1 MTTITYGYAPLEAE
15 PHQIRILT
23 LLPGFW
29 DDEIHCQLHKAVL
42 AENPKYETLSYAWG
56 NALDKKKIHL
66 DGHAVS
72 VTSNLEL
79 ALRYLRRPSEGRL
92 LWVDALCIDQ
102 NSQNE
107 KSHQV
112 GLMGSVYKQCSRVN
126 IFLGHKE
133 LYTANPKEHKWTL
146 ARMLSSASVAYKILG
161 SSPNLGMNTPTRQ
174 EGVANAYSHADDLS
188 GSNDGEDIDPF
199 DLVHHF
205 HQDKHLYDLSCF
217 SRTFI
222 TGALRFTATAE
233 FLEQWNGLRRLLAC
247 PWWSRF
253 WCVQEALLP
262 ERAIVIYGHWR
273 IPWKTVQI
281 AIQNHIRHLTTCCSE
296 AEKLMG
302 APYYFEP
309 DRLLIKAD
317 TIPGSSTVYDVDQ
330 IHNLEMLLRE
340 YRYKDCKD
348 PRDKVYGILGV
359 VKESTLGHLRPD
371 YSLDTRIV
379 YTSAM
384 HAIISQHA
392 GTDGL
397 RFLTGEGFNS
407 SSHDLP
413 SWVRDF
419 SHQPD
424 ITVLRHESNRMQA
437 YGQYR
442 CSQDL
447 SHPPFIESGL
457 YLHLK
462 GVQID
467 TVTKVGPSLN
477 SMDWRN
483 IGSVFESWQQLAG
496 LPLLRFPWANKRQ
509 QSFWRTLLADTIFDV
524 ENKCFR
530 RCTAQDI
537 REANRWLIH
546 LLVMYIIGFQ
556 PPIED
561 RFVLAVLAATYGRAM
576 FVTARG
582 RFGLSYTT
590 LEEGDEVWALQGGSV
605 PFVLRNR
612 EGTRDG
618 FRALIGDC
626 YLDGVMDGEAFT
638 PTCEIRRVI
647 LS

>member
-1 MTTITYGYAPLEAE
+1 MTSIAYDYAPLEKE

-29 DDEIHCQLHKAVL
+29 EDEIQCQLHTEVL
-42 AENPKYETLSYAWG
+42 SENPKYETLSYAWG
-56 NALDKKKIHL
+56 NALDKKSIRL

-112 GLMGSVYKQCSRVN
+112 GLMGSVYKQCSQVN

-133 LYTANPKEHKWTL
+133 LYTANPKEHKWTM
-146 ARMLSSASVAYKILG
+146 ARMLSNASIASKILG
-161 SSPNLGMNTPTRQ
+161 RSPVLGMKIPARY
-174 EGVANAYSHADDLS
+174 GDVANAYRHTDDS
-188 GSNDGEDIDPF
+188 AKSSDENDIDPF
-199 DLVHHF
+199 ELVHHF

-217 SRTFI
+217 SRTLV
-222 TGALRFTATAE
+222 TGALRFSATPK

-253 WCVQEALLP
+253 WCVQEALL
-262 ERAIVIYGHWR
+262 AKQAVVIYGHWR
-273 IPWKTVQI
+273 IPWTTVQI
-281 AIQNHIRHLTTCCSE
+281 AIQNHIRHLTTCCSD

-317 TIPGSSTVYDVDQ
+317 TIPGSSVVYNVDQ
-330 IHNLEMLLRE
+330 MHNLEMLLRE

-348 PRDKVYGILGV
+348 PRDKVYGILGIV
-359 VKESTLGHLRPD
+359 NESKNGLLRPD
-371 YSLDTRIV
+371 YNLETRIV
-379 YTSAM
+379 YTGAM
-384 HAIISQHA
+384 RAIISQHA

-407 SSHDLP
+407 NAHDLP

-442 CSQDL
+442 CSKSL
-447 SHPPFIESGL
+447 SHPPFIENGS

-462 GVQID
+462 GVHID
-467 TVTKVGPSLN
+467 TVTKVGLTLS
-477 SMDWRN
+477 SMDWRI

-496 LPLLRFPWANKRQ
+496 LPLLKFPWANERQ
-509 QSFWRTLLADTIFDV
+509 QSFWRTLLADTVFDV
-524 ENKCFR
+524 ENKSFR
-530 RCTAQDI
+530 RSTPQDI
-537 REANRWLIH
+537 QEANRWLIH
-546 LLVMYIIGFQ
+546 LLVKYIIGMQ

-576 FVTARG
+576 FVTAGG
-582 RFGLSYTT
+582 RFGLSYNT
-590 LEEGDEVWALQGGSV
+590 LKEGDEVWALQGGSV

-612 EGTRDG
+612 DGTRDS
-618 FRALIGDC
+618 FRALIGDS

-638 PTCEIRRVI
+638 LTCEIRRVI